1 MYPRVGIDEVGRG
14 PLAGP
19 VTVCAL
25 YLSRDIS
32 FFSSRIKDSKQL
44 NPQKRREIY
53 QRLLLLKKQGIINWS
68 VKSKSARYIDI
79 HGISHAIHRLINE
92 TLHAVQATTTTPILL
107 DGGLRA
113 SKEYTNQQTIVRGDA
128 HEEVIA
134 LASIIAKVTR
144 DRYMTGIAL
153 RYPLYAFDE
162 HKGYGTDCHYK
173 ALRKHGPSPLH
184 RRTFLP
190 QKN

>member
-32 FFSSRIKDSKQL
+32 FFSNRIKDSKQL

-53 QRLLLLKKQGIINWS
+53 KRLLVLKRQGIINWS
-68 VKSKSARYIDI
+68 VKSKSARYIDMY
-79 HGISHAIHRLINE
+79 GISHAIHRLINE
-92 TLHAVQATTTTPILL
+92 TLDTLQVTTHTPVLL

-113 SKEYTNQQTIVRGDA
+113 SKKYTNQQTIIHGDA
-128 HEEVIA
+128 HEEAIA
-134 LASIIAKVTR
+134 LASIVAKVTR
-144 DRYMTGIAL
+144 DRYMTGLTIK
-153 RYPLYAFDE
+153 YPLYAFDE
-162 HKGYGTDCHYK
+162 HKGYGTDGHYK
-173 ALRKHGPSPLH
+173 VLRKHGPSPLH
-184 RRTFLP
+184 RKTFLP
-190 QKN
+190 RKD

>member
-14 PLAGP
+14 PIAGP

-25 YLSRDIS
+25 YLSRDV
-32 FFSSRIKDSKQL
+32 FFFTGKIKDSKQL

-53 QRLLLLKKQGIINWS
+53 KRLVALKKQGIINWS
-68 VKSKSARYIDI
+68 VKSKSAQYIDKY
-79 HGISHAIHRLINE
+79 GINHAIHRLINE
-92 TLHAVQATTTTPILL
+92 TLQTVTIVPHIKVVL

-113 SKEYTNQQTIVRGDA
+113 SKKYTNQETIIRGDA
-128 HEEVIA
+128 HEEAIA

-144 DRYMTGIAL
+144 DRYMTGQAT

-162 HKGYGTDCHYK
+162 HKGYGTDLHYK
-173 ALRKHGPSPLH
+173 VLRKHGPISLH
-184 RRTFLP
+184 RKTFLP
-190 QKN
+190 QKG